1 MLNFLGITENF
12 AVVENIPYSMVWLF
26 SDTWT
31 GAPVPLDGVTF
42 SGKIF
47 VGVDREVVEMDI
59 SKGEEPHAL
68 VVGCTGLPEGRWP
81 YEVFCVSDEGL
92 KERMLSGYIGVIG
105 SLQIQAIQDGLP
117 LADRTLSVRLPG
129 DTARAL
135 RLEWLSTSIA
145 QAAAASAWEAYQK
158 TQATADKLIQAEGR
172 LDDLAQKTGAALEE
186 LDKVDGLMEEIHEE
200 VKNAHDAAQKAE
212 DLLNSGVL
220 QGEKGDTPAI
230 GDNGHWWI
238 SGEDTGIQAE
248 GRDGITPHIGENG
261 HWYIGDTD
269 TQIQA
274 EGTDGM
280 DADFIQRIYI
290 ATTAELPE
298 TGDKGIYYY
307 IPHPDGGYEVYAWV
321 DFPDGEAAWT
331 PISESTLQQATV
343 RAHGTV
349 RLSTGTTLTD
359 GGIIGVNT
367 DGQLL
372 ARAATA
378 SVPGVVKLSTSSP
391 SLIAPGLVG
400 VNASGQLIVPEATI
414 NQAGVIKVNN
424 TKALERGAQVQTNKN
439 NVAMVPVAGNRSY
452 GVVATGTQYPV
463 IPHDRPYIVS
473 LPIASDDTRLNSA
486 ALYGTLTINLHR
498 RGFLRYTTGAN
509 AENGLD
515 YSTGRYLS
523 FDYGT
528 GLEAEEY
535 TSTIEGLTDTRCRL
549 AVQRYGD
556 IVFHDSYASPD
567 KGGAVKVGA
576 SLTISEE
583 GILNLKA
590 ASPGSL
596 GGIRVGATLT
606 IAEDGTMDIRLDTDT
621 FDESS
626 PRPAA
631 SASIAAWLRGKN
643 YISQS
648 DLQGK
653 GLVSE
658 NRVNE
663 LLKKYQTRM
672 GIDDVR
678 PLTQE
683 QYEALSTRDA
693 NTLYV
698 IY

>member
-1 MLNFLGITENF
+1 MLNFLGVTENF
-12 AVVENIPYSMVWLF
+12 AVIENIPYSMTWLF

-31 GAPVPLDGVTF
+31 GAPVSLDGVTF
-42 SGKIF
+42 SGKIH
-47 VGVDREVVEMDI
+47 VGADRAEVEMDI

-68 VVGCTGLPEGRWP
+68 VVGCVGLPEGRWP
-81 YEVFCVSDEGL
+81 YEVVCTSDEGV
-92 KERMLSGYIGVIG
+92 KEKMLSGYIGVIG
-105 SLQIQAIQDGLP
+105 SLQVQAIRDGLP

-135 RLEWLSTSIA
+135 RLEWLSTSAA
-145 QAAAASAWEAYQK
+145 QAAAASAWEACKK
-158 TQATADKLIQAEGR
+158 TQATADKLVQAESK
-172 LDDLAQKTGAALEE
+172 LDDLTRKTDAALGE
-186 LDKVDGLMEEIHEE
+186 LDKVDGLMGEIHEE
-200 VKNAHDAAQKAE
+200 VNSAHDAARKAQ

-220 QGEKGDTPAI
+220 QGEKGDTPVI

-248 GRDGITPHIGENG
+248 GTDGITPHIGENG
-261 HWYIGDTD
+261 HWWIGDTD
-269 TQIQA
+269 TQVQA

-290 ATTAELPE
+290 ASTEELPE
-298 TGDKGIYYY
+298 SGDKGVYYY

-331 PISESTLQQATV
+331 PISESTLQQASV
-343 RAHGTV
+343 RAPGTV
-349 RLSTGTTLTD
+349 RLSTGTILTE
-359 GGIIGVNT
+359 GGIIGVNA

-372 ARAATA
+372 ARAASA
-378 SVPGVVKLSTSSP
+378 STPGTVKLSTSSP

-414 NQAGVIKVNN
+414 NQAGVLKINN
-424 TKALERGAQVQTNKN
+424 NKSVERGAQVQTNKN

-452 GVVATGTQYPV
+452 GVVATGTQFPV

-509 AENGLD
+509 TENGLD
-515 YSTGRYLS
+515 YATGRYLS

-556 IVFHDSYASPD
+556 IVFHDSYASPER
-567 KGGAVKVGA
+567 GGSVRVGT
-576 SLTISEE
+576 SLTISKE
-583 GILNLKA
+583 GIINIRP
-590 ASPGSL
+590 ASPASL
-596 GGIRVGATLT
+596 GGIRVGATLA
-606 IAEDGTMDIRLDTDT
+606 IAEDGTLDIRLDTDT
-621 FDESS
+621 FDEAS

-631 SASIAAWLRGKN
+631 SASIAAWLQGKN

-658 NRVNE
+658 NRINE
-663 LLKKYQTRM
+663 LLKKYQPRM
-672 GIDDVR
+672 GIDNVL

-693 NTLYV
+693 GTLYV

>member
-1 MLNFLGITENF
+1 MLNFLGVTENF
-12 AVVENIPYSMVWLF
+12 AVIENIPYSMTWLF
-26 SDTWT
+26 SDAWT
-31 GAPVPLDGVTF
+31 GEKISLDGVTF
-42 SGKIF
+42 SGRIF
-47 VGVDREVVEMDI
+47 VGADRKEVEMDI
-59 SKGEEPHAL
+59 SKGEQAHSL

-81 YEVFCVSDEGL
+81 YEVFCISDEGL

-105 SLQIQAIQDGLP
+105 SLQIQAMQDGLP

-135 RLEWLSTSIA
+135 KLEWLSTSIA
-145 QAAAASAWEAYQK
+145 QAAASSAWEAFKK
-158 TQATADKLIQAEGR
+158 TQATADKLAQAEGR
-172 LDDLAQKTGAALEE
+172 LDDLSRKTDAALTE
-186 LDKVDGLMEEIHEE
+186 LDKVDGLMDGIQAE
-200 VKNAHDAAQKAE
+200 VDRAHDAAQKAQ
-212 DLLNSGVL
+212 DLLNSGIL
-220 QGEKGDTPAI
+220 QGEKGDTPSI
-230 GDNGHWWI
+230 GENGNWWI
-238 SGEDTGIQAE
+238 SGEDTGIRAE
-248 GRDGITPHIGENG
+248 GRDGIPPHIGDNG

-269 TQIQA
+269 TQVQA

-280 DADFIQRIYI
+280 DADFIQRVYI
-290 ATTAELPE
+290 ASTADLPE

-321 DFPDGEAAWT
+321 DYPDGESAWT

-349 RLSTGTTLTD
+349 RLSTGSPLTD
-359 GGIIGVNT
+359 GGIVGVNEA
-367 DGQLL
+367 GQLL
-372 ARAATA
+372 VRAASA
-378 SVPGVVKLSTSSP
+378 SIPGTVKLSTSTP

-400 VNASGQLIVPEATI
+400 VNASGQLIVQEATI
-414 NQAGVIKVNN
+414 NQAGAIKVNN
-424 TKALERGAQVQTNKN
+424 TKSVERGAQVQTNKN

-515 YSTGRYLS
+515 YATGRYLS
-523 FDYGT
+523 FDYGA

-535 TSTIEGLTDTRCRL
+535 TSTVEGLTDTRCRL
-549 AVQRYGD
+549 TVHRYGD
-556 IVFHDSYASPD
+556 IVFHDSYATPER
-567 KGGAVKVGA
+567 GGSVRVGT
-576 SLTISEE
+576 SLTISKE
-583 GILNLKA
+583 GIINIRP
-590 ASPGSL
+590 ASPASL
-596 GGIRVGATLT
+596 GGIRVGATLS
-606 IAEDGTMDIRLDTDT
+606 IAEDGTLDIRLDTET

-631 SASIAAWLRGKN
+631 ASSIAAWLRGKN

-658 NRVNE
+658 NRVKE
-663 LLKKYQTRM
+663 LLRGCQPRM
-672 GIDDVR
+672 GIDNVL

-683 QYEALSTRDA
+683 QYEALSTRDVA
-693 NTLYV
+693 TLYV

>member
-1 MLNFLGITENF
+1 MLNFLGVTENF
-12 AVVENIPYSMVWLF
+12 AVIENIPYSMTWDF
-26 SDTWT
+26 SDSWT
-31 GAPVPLDGVTF
+31 GEKISLDGVTF
-42 SGKIF
+42 SGRIF
-47 VGVDREVVEMDI
+47 VGADRKEVEMDI
-59 SKGEEPHAL
+59 SKGEQAHLL

-81 YEVFCVSDEGL
+81 YEVFCISDEGL
-92 KERMLSGYIGVIG
+92 QERMLSGYIGVIG
-105 SLQIQAIQDGLP
+105 SLQVQTIRDGLP

-158 TQATADKLIQAEGR
+158 TQDTADKLAQAEGR
-172 LDDLAQKTGAALEE
+172 LDDLAGKTDAALGE
-186 LDKVDGLMEEIHEE
+186 LDKVDGLTEEIQEE
-200 VKNAHDAAQKAE
+200 VKNAHEAAQKAQ
-212 DLLNSGVL
+212 DLLNSGIL
-220 QGEKGDTPAI
+220 QGEKGDTPSI
-230 GDNGHWWI
+230 GENGNWWI
-238 SGEDTGIQAE
+238 SGEDTGIRAE
-248 GRDGITPHIGENG
+248 GRDGITPHIGDNG

-269 TQIQA
+269 TQVQA

-280 DADFIQRIYI
+280 DADFIQRVYI
-290 ATTAELPE
+290 ASTADLPE

-321 DFPDGEAAWT
+321 DYPDGESAWT

-343 RAHGTV
+343 RTHGTV
-349 RLSTGTTLTD
+349 RLSTGSPLTD
-359 GGIIGVNT
+359 GGIVGVNEA
-367 DGQLL
+367 GQLL
-372 ARAATA
+372 VRAASATI
-378 SVPGVVKLSTSSP
+378 PGTVKLSTSTP

-414 NQAGVIKVNN
+414 NQAGAIKVNN
-424 TKALERGAQVQTNKN
+424 TKSVERGAQVQTNKN

-473 LPIASDDTRLNSA
+473 LPIANDDTRLNSA

-509 AENGLD
+509 TENGLD
-515 YSTGRYLS
+515 YATGRYLS

-528 GLEAEEY
+528 GLVAEEY

-549 AVQRYGD
+549 AVQRYED
-556 IVFHDSYASPD
+556 IVFHDSYASPAR
-567 KGGAVKVGA
+567 GGAVKVGA
-576 SLTISEE
+576 SLTISGE
-583 GILNLKA
+583 GVLNLKP
-590 ASPGSL
+590 ASPASL
-596 GGIRVGATLT
+596 GGIRVGTTLT
-606 IAEDGTMDIRLDTDT
+606 ITEEGILDICLDTET
-621 FDESS
+621 FDEFS

-658 NRVNE
+658 NRVKE
-663 LLKKYQTRM
+663 LLRGCQPRM
-672 GIDDVR
+672 GIDNLL

-693 NTLYV
+693 GTLYV

>member
-1 MLNFLGITENF
+1 MLNFLGVTENF
-12 AVVENIPYSMVWLF
+12 AVIENIPYSMTWDF
-26 SDTWT
+26 SDSWT
-31 GAPVPLDGVTF
+31 GEKISLDGVTF
-42 SGKIF
+42 SGRIF
-47 VGVDREVVEMDI
+47 VGADRKEVEMDI
-59 SKGEEPHAL
+59 SKGEQAHLL

-81 YEVFCVSDEGL
+81 YEVFCISDEGL

-105 SLQIQAIQDGLP
+105 SLQVETIRDGLP

-158 TQATADKLIQAEGR
+158 TQDTADKLAQAEGR
-172 LDDLAQKTGAALEE
+172 LDDLAGKTDAALGE
-186 LDKVDGLMEEIHEE
+186 LDKVDGLMEEIQEE
-200 VKNAHDAAQKAE
+200 VKNAHEAAQKAQ
-212 DLLNSGVL
+212 DLLNSGIL
-220 QGEKGDTPAI
+220 QGEKGDTPSI
-230 GDNGHWWI
+230 GENGNWWI
-238 SGEDTGIQAE
+238 SGEDTGIRAE

-269 TQIQA
+269 TQVQA

-280 DADFIQRIYI
+280 DADFIQRVYI
-290 ATTAELPE
+290 ATTADLPE

-321 DFPDGEAAWT
+321 DYPDGESAWT

-349 RLSTGTTLTD
+349 RLSTGSPLTD
-359 GGIIGVNT
+359 GGIVGVNEA
-367 DGQLL
+367 GQLL
-372 ARAATA
+372 VRAASA
-378 SVPGVVKLSTSSP
+378 SIPGTVKLSTSTP

-400 VNASGQLIVPEATI
+400 VNASGQLIVQEATI
-414 NQAGVIKVNN
+414 NQAGAIKVNN
-424 TKALERGAQVQTNKN
+424 TKSVERGAQVQTNKN

-515 YSTGRYLS
+515 YATGRYLS
-523 FDYGT
+523 FDYGA

-535 TSTIEGLTDTRCRL
+535 TSTVEGLTDTRCRL
-549 AVQRYGD
+549 TVHRYGD
-556 IVFHDSYASPD
+556 IVFHDSYATPER
-567 KGGAVKVGA
+567 GGSVRVGT
-576 SLTISEE
+576 SLTISKE
-583 GILNLKA
+583 GIINIRP
-590 ASPGSL
+590 ASPASL
-596 GGIRVGATLT
+596 GGIRVGATLS
-606 IAEDGTMDIRLDTDT
+606 IAEDGALDIRLDTET

-631 SASIAAWLRGKN
+631 ASSIAAWLRAKN

-658 NRVNE
+658 NRVKE
-663 LLKKYQTRM
+663 LLRGCQPRM
-672 GIDDVR
+672 GIDNVL

-693 NTLYV
+693 ATLYV

>member
-1 MLNFLGITENF
+1 MLNFLGVTENF
-12 AVVENIPYSMVWLF
+12 AVIENIPYSMTWLF
-26 SDTWT
+26 SDAWT
-31 GAPVPLDGVTF
+31 GEKISLDGVTF
-42 SGKIF
+42 SGRIF
-47 VGVDREVVEMDI
+47 VGADRKEVEMDI
-59 SKGEEPHAL
+59 SKGEQAHSL

-81 YEVFCVSDEGL
+81 YEVFCISDEGL

-105 SLQIQAIQDGLP
+105 SLQIQAMQDGLP

-135 RLEWLSTSIA
+135 KLEWLSTSIA
-145 QAAAASAWEAYQK
+145 QAAASSAWEAFKK
-158 TQATADKLIQAEGR
+158 TQATADKLAQAEGR
-172 LDDLAQKTGAALEE
+172 LDDLSRKTDAALTE
-186 LDKVDGLMEEIHEE
+186 LDKVDGLMDGIQAE
-200 VKNAHDAAQKAE
+200 VDRAHDAAQKAQ
-212 DLLNSGVL
+212 DLLNSGIL
-220 QGEKGDTPAI
+220 QGEKGDTPSI
-230 GDNGHWWI
+230 GENGNWWI
-238 SGEDTGIQAE
+238 SGEDTGIRAE
-248 GRDGITPHIGENG
+248 GRDGIPPHIGDNG

-269 TQIQA
+269 TQVQA

-280 DADFIQRIYI
+280 DADFIQRVYI
-290 ATTAELPE
+290 ASTADLPE

-321 DFPDGEAAWT
+321 DYPDGESAWT

-349 RLSTGTTLTD
+349 RLSTGSPLTD
-359 GGIIGVNT
+359 GGIVGVNEA
-367 DGQLL
+367 GQLHV
-372 ARAATA
+372 RAASA
-378 SVPGVVKLSTSSP
+378 SIPGTVKLSTSTP

-400 VNASGQLIVPEATI
+400 VNASGQLIVQEATI
-414 NQAGVIKVNN
+414 NQAGAIKVNN
-424 TKALERGAQVQTNKN
+424 TKSVERGAQVQTNKN

-515 YSTGRYLS
+515 YATGRYLS
-523 FDYGT
+523 FDYGA

-535 TSTIEGLTDTRCRL
+535 TSTVEGLTDTRCRL
-549 AVQRYGD
+549 TVHRYGD
-556 IVFHDSYASPD
+556 IVFHDSYATPER
-567 KGGAVKVGA
+567 GGSVRVGT
-576 SLTISEE
+576 SLTISKE
-583 GILNLKA
+583 GIINIRP
-590 ASPGSL
+590 ASPASL
-596 GGIRVGATLT
+596 GGIRVGATLS
-606 IAEDGTMDIRLDTDT
+606 IAEDGTLDIRLDTET

-631 SASIAAWLRGKN
+631 ASSIAAWLRGKN

-658 NRVNE
+658 NRVKE
-663 LLKKYQTRM
+663 LLRGCQPRM
-672 GIDDVR
+672 GIDNVL

-683 QYEALSTRDA
+683 QYEALSTRDVA
-693 NTLYV
+693 TLYV

>member
-1 MLNFLGITENF
+1 MLNFLGVTENF
-12 AVVENIPYSMVWLF
+12 AVIENIPYSMTWLF
-26 SDTWT
+26 SDAWT
-31 GAPVPLDGVTF
+31 GEKISLDGVTF
-42 SGKIF
+42 SGRIF
-47 VGVDREVVEMDI
+47 VGADRKEVEMDI
-59 SKGEEPHAL
+59 SKGEQAHSL

-81 YEVFCVSDEGL
+81 YEVFCISDEGL

-105 SLQIQAIQDGLP
+105 SLQIQAMQDGLP

-135 RLEWLSTSIA
+135 KLEWLSTSIA
-145 QAAAASAWEAYQK
+145 QAAASSAWEAFKK
-158 TQATADKLIQAEGR
+158 TQATADKLAQAEGR
-172 LDDLAQKTGAALEE
+172 LDDLSRKTDAALTE
-186 LDKVDGLMEEIHEE
+186 LDKVDGLMDGIQAE
-200 VKNAHDAAQKAE
+200 VDRAHDAAQKAQ
-212 DLLNSGVL
+212 DLLNSGIL
-220 QGEKGDTPAI
+220 QGEKGDTPSI
-230 GDNGHWWI
+230 GENGNWWI
-238 SGEDTGIQAE
+238 SGEDTGIRAE
-248 GRDGITPHIGENG
+248 GRDGIPPHIGDNG

-269 TQIQA
+269 TQVQA

-280 DADFIQRIYI
+280 DADFIQRVYI
-290 ATTAELPE
+290 ASTADLPE

-321 DFPDGEAAWT
+321 DYPDGESSWT

-349 RLSTGTTLTD
+349 RLSTGSPLTD
-359 GGIIGVNT
+359 GGIVGVNEA
-367 DGQLL
+367 GQLL
-372 ARAATA
+372 VRAASA
-378 SVPGVVKLSTSSP
+378 SIPGTVKLSTSTP

-400 VNASGQLIVPEATI
+400 VNASGQLIVQEATI
-414 NQAGVIKVNN
+414 NQAGAIKVNN
-424 TKALERGAQVQTNKN
+424 TKSVERGAQVQTNKN

-515 YSTGRYLS
+515 YATGRYLS
-523 FDYGT
+523 FDYGA

-535 TSTIEGLTDTRCRL
+535 TSTVEGLTDTRCRL
-549 AVQRYGD
+549 TVHRYGD
-556 IVFHDSYASPD
+556 IVFHDSYATPER
-567 KGGAVKVGA
+567 GGSVRVGT
-576 SLTISEE
+576 SLTISKE
-583 GILNLKA
+583 GIINIRP
-590 ASPGSL
+590 ASPASL
-596 GGIRVGATLT
+596 GGIRVGATLS
-606 IAEDGTMDIRLDTDT
+606 IAEDGTLDIRLDTET

-631 SASIAAWLRGKN
+631 ASSIAAWLRGKN

-658 NRVNE
+658 NRVKE
-663 LLKKYQTRM
+663 LLRGCQPRM
-672 GIDDVR
+672 GIDNVL

-683 QYEALSTRDA
+683 QYEALSTRDVA
-693 NTLYV
+693 TLYV

>member
-1 MLNFLGITENF
+1 MLNFLGVTENF
-12 AVVENIPYSMVWLF
+12 AVIENIPYSMTWDF
-26 SDTWT
+26 SDSWT
-31 GAPVPLDGVTF
+31 GEKISLDGVTF
-42 SGKIF
+42 SGRIF
-47 VGVDREVVEMDI
+47 VGADRKEVEMDI
-59 SKGEEPHAL
+59 SKGEQAHLL

-81 YEVFCVSDEGL
+81 YEVFCISDEGL
-92 KERMLSGYIGVIG
+92 QERMLSGYIGVIG
-105 SLQIQAIQDGLP
+105 SLQVQTIRDGLP

-158 TQATADKLIQAEGR
+158 TQDTADKLAQAEGR
-172 LDDLAQKTGAALEE
+172 LDDLAGKTDAALGE
-186 LDKVDGLMEEIHEE
+186 LDKVDDLIEEIQEE
-200 VKNAHDAAQKAE
+200 VKNAHEAAQKAQ
-212 DLLNSGVL
+212 DLLNSGIL
-220 QGEKGDTPAI
+220 QGEKGDTPSI
-230 GDNGHWWI
+230 GENGNWWI
-238 SGEDTGIQAE
+238 SGEDTGIRAE
-248 GRDGITPHIGENG
+248 GRDGITPHIGDNG

-269 TQIQA
+269 TQVQA

-280 DADFIQRIYI
+280 DADFIQRVYI
-290 ATTAELPE
+290 ATTADLPE
-298 TGDKGIYYY
+298 EGDKGIYYY

-321 DFPDGEAAWT
+321 DYPDGESAWT

-343 RAHGTV
+343 RTHGTV
-349 RLSTGTTLTD
+349 RLSTGSPLTD
-359 GGIIGVNT
+359 GGIVGVNEA
-367 DGQLL
+367 GQLL
-372 ARAATA
+372 VRAASATI
-378 SVPGVVKLSTSSP
+378 PGTVKLSTSTP

-400 VNASGQLIVPEATI
+400 VNASGQLIVQEATI
-414 NQAGVIKVNN
+414 NQAGAIKVNN
-424 TKALERGAQVQTNKN
+424 TKSVERGAQVQTNKN

-515 YSTGRYLS
+515 YATGRYLS
-523 FDYGT
+523 FDYGA

-535 TSTIEGLTDTRCRL
+535 TSTVEGLTDTRCRL
-549 AVQRYGD
+549 TVQRYGD
-556 IVFHDSYASPD
+556 IVFHDSYATPER
-567 KGGAVKVGA
+567 GGSVRVGT
-576 SLTISEE
+576 SLTISKE
-583 GILNLKA
+583 GIINIRP
-590 ASPGSL
+590 ASPASL

-606 IAEDGTMDIRLDTDT
+606 IAEDGTLDIRLDTET

-631 SASIAAWLRGKN
+631 ASSIAAWLRGKN

-658 NRVNE
+658 NRVKE
-663 LLKKYQTRM
+663 LLRGCQPRM
-672 GIDDVR
+672 GIDNVLA
-678 PLTQE
+678 LTQE

-693 NTLYV
+693 ATLYV

>member
-1 MLNFLGITENF
+1 MLNFLGVTENF
-12 AVVENIPYSMVWLF
+12 AVIENVPYSMTWLF
-26 SDTWT
+26 SDCWT
-31 GAPVPLDGVTF
+31 GEPVSLDGVTF
-42 SGKIF
+42 SGKIY
-47 VGVDREVVEMDI
+47 VGENRQEVEMDI
-59 SKGEEPHAL
+59 SKGEEAHAL

-105 SLQIQAIQDGLP
+105 SLQAQTALDSLP
-117 LADRTLSVRLPG
+117 LADRTLSVCLPG
-129 DTARAL
+129 DTARRL
-135 RLEWLSTSIA
+135 KLEWLSTSIA
-145 QAAAASAWEAYQK
+145 QAAAASAWEAFKK
-158 TQATADKLIQAEGR
+158 TEATADKLTQAEGK
-172 LDDLAQKTGAALEE
+172 LDELSQKTSDALKE
-186 LDKVDGLMEEIHEE
+186 LDKVDGLMNGIHEE
-200 VKNAHDAAQKAE
+200 VDRAHDAVQKAE
-212 DLLNSGVL
+212 DLLNSGIL
-220 QGEKGDTPAI
+220 QGEKGDTPSI
-230 GDNGHWWI
+230 GENGHWWI
-238 SGEDTGIQAE
+238 SGQDTGFRAE
-248 GRDGITPHIGENG
+248 GRDGLTPHIGDNG
-261 HWYIGDTD
+261 HWYIGETD

-274 EGTDGM
+274 EGSDGL

-290 ATTAELPE
+290 SSAEELPE

-307 IPHPDGGYEVYAWV
+307 VPAPDGGYEVYAWM
-321 DFPDGEAAWT
+321 DFPGEESAWT

-349 RLSTGTTLTD
+349 RLSTGTTLTE
-359 GGIIGVNT
+359 GGIIGVNGA
-367 DGQLL
+367 GQLL
-372 ARAATA
+372 VRAAQTN
-378 SVPGVVKLSTSSP
+378 VPGSVKLSVSNP

-414 NQAGVIKVNN
+414 NQPGVLKFNN
-424 TKALERGAQVQTNKN
+424 TKSVERGAQVQTNKN
-439 NVAMVPVAGNRSY
+439 NVAMVPVAGNQAY

-463 IPHDRPYIVS
+463 IPHERPYIVS
-473 LPIASDDTRLNSA
+473 LPIASDDKRLNTA

-498 RGFLRYTTGAN
+498 KGFLRYTSGAN

-523 FDYGT
+523 LDYGT

-535 TSTIEGLTDTRCRL
+535 TSTIEGITDTRCRL

-556 IVFHDSYASPD
+556 IVFHDSYATSQ
-567 KGGAVKVGA
+567 KGGSVRVGV
-576 SLTISEE
+576 SLSISEE
-583 GILNLKA
+583 GVLNIHPA
-590 ASPGSL
+590 APGSL
-596 GGIRVGATLT
+596 GGIRVGATLS
-606 IAEDGTMDIRLDTDT
+606 IAEDGTLDILLDTET

-626 PRPAA
+626 PRPAS
-631 SASIAAWLRGKN
+631 SAAMAAWIKAKN

-658 NRVNE
+658 NRVKE
-663 LLKKYQTRM
+663 LLRSYQPRM
-672 GIDDVR
+672 GIDDMI

-683 QYEALSTRDA
+683 QYEALSSRDA

>member
-1 MLNFLGITENF
+1 MFHFLGITENF
-12 AVVENIPYSMVWLF
+12 VAIENVPYSMTWLF

-31 GAPVPLDGVTF
+31 GEKISLDGVTF
-42 SGKIF
+42 FGRIF
-47 VGVDREVVEMDI
+47 VGEDRAVVEMDI

-81 YEVFCVSDEGL
+81 YEVFCISDEGL

-105 SLQIQAIQDGLP
+105 SLQIQTVQDGLP

-129 DTARAL
+129 DTARSL
-135 RLEWLSTSIA
+135 RLEWLSTSAA
-145 QAAAASAWEAYQK
+145 QAAAASAWEACKK
-158 TQATADKLIQAEGR
+158 TQATADKLIQAEDR
-172 LDDLAQKTGAALEE
+172 LDDFAGKTDAALGE
-186 LDKVDGLMEEIHEE
+186 LDKVDGLMDEIHEE
-200 VKNAHDAAQKAE
+200 VDRAHEAAQKAE

-220 QGEKGDTPAI
+220 QGEKGDTPSI
-230 GDNGHWWI
+230 GGNGNWWI
-238 SGEDTGIQAE
+238 SGEDTGIRAE

-261 HWYIGDTD
+261 HWYIGETD
-269 TQIQA
+269 TQVQA

-290 ATTAELPE
+290 ASTEELPE
-298 TGDKGIYYY
+298 SGDKGIYYY

-321 DFPDGEAAWT
+321 DFPDGESAWT

-343 RAHGTV
+343 RAHGSV
-349 RLSTGTTLTD
+349 RLSTGSTLTD
-359 GGIIGVNT
+359 GGIVGVNEA
-367 DGQLL
+367 GQLL
-372 ARAATA
+372 VRVASAT
-378 SVPGVVKLSTSSP
+378 VPGTVKLSTSTP
-391 SLIAPGLVG
+391 SQIAPGLVG
-400 VNASGQLIVPEATI
+400 LNAAGQLIVVEATI
-414 NQAGVIKVNN
+414 NQAGAIKVNN
-424 TKALERGAQVQTNKN
+424 NKSVERGAQVQTDKN
-439 NVAMVPVAGNRSY
+439 NVAMIPVAGNRSY

-473 LPIASDDTRLNSA
+473 LPIANDDTRLNSA

-509 AENGLD
+509 VDNGLD

-523 FDYGT
+523 LDYGT

-556 IVFHDSYASPD
+556 IVFHDSYATPE
-567 KGGAVKVGA
+567 KGGSVKVGS
-576 SLTISEE
+576 SLTISTE
-583 GILNLKA
+583 GILNIRP
-590 ASPGSL
+590 ASPASL

-606 IAEDGTMDIRLDTDT
+606 IAEDGTLDIRLDTET

-631 SASIAAWLRGKN
+631 SSTIAAWLRGKN

-663 LLKKYQTRM
+663 LLKKYQPRM

>member
-1 MLNFLGITENF
+1 MLNFLGVTENF
-12 AVVENIPYSMVWLF
+12 AVIENIPYSMTWLF
-26 SDTWT
+26 SDAWT
-31 GAPVPLDGVTF
+31 GEKISLDGVTF
-42 SGKIF
+42 SGRIF
-47 VGVDREVVEMDI
+47 VGADRKEVEMDI
-59 SKGEEPHAL
+59 SKGEQAHSL

-81 YEVFCVSDEGL
+81 YEVFCISDEGL

-105 SLQIQAIQDGLP
+105 SLQVQTIRDGLP

-129 DTARAL
+129 DTARTL

-158 TQATADKLIQAEGR
+158 TQTTADKLVQAEGR
-172 LDDLAQKTGAALEE
+172 LDDLAGKTDAALTE
-186 LDKVDGLMEEIHEE
+186 LDKVDGLMDGLQGEVDRAHE
-200 VKNAHDAAQKAE
+200 AAQKAE

-220 QGEKGDTPAI
+220 QGEKGDTPSI

-238 SGEDTGIQAE
+238 SGEDTGIRAE

-269 TQIQA
+269 TQVQA

-280 DADFIQRIYI
+280 DADFIQRVYI
-290 ATTAELPE
+290 ATTADLPE
-298 TGDKGIYYY
+298 EGDKGIYYY

-321 DFPDGEAAWT
+321 DFPDGESAWT

-343 RAHGTV
+343 RAHGSV
-349 RLSTGTTLTD
+349 RLSTGSTLTD
-359 GGIIGVNT
+359 GGIVGVNEA
-367 DGQLL
+367 GQLL
-372 ARAATA
+372 VRVASATA
-378 SVPGVVKLSTSSP
+378 PGTVKLSTSAP
-391 SLIAPGLVG
+391 SQIAPGLVG

-414 NQAGVIKVNN
+414 NQAGAIKINN
-424 TKALERGAQVQTNKN
+424 TKSIEQGAQIQTNKN

-509 AENGLD
+509 ADNGLD

-535 TSTIEGLTDTRCRL
+535 TSAIEGLTDTRCRL
-549 AVQRYGD
+549 AVQRYDD
-556 IVFHDSYASPD
+556 IVFHDSYATPA
-567 KGGAVKVGA
+567 KGGSVRIGS
-576 SLTISEE
+576 SLTISGE
-583 GILNLKA
+583 GVLNLKA
-590 ASPGSL
+590 ASPASL
-596 GGIRVGATLT
+596 GGIRVGATLSIT
-606 IAEDGTMDIRLDTDT
+606 EDGTLDIRLDTDT

-631 SASIAAWLRGKN
+631 SSTIAAWLRGKN

-658 NRVNE
+658 NRVQE
-663 LLKKYQTRM
+663 LLRGYQPRM
-672 GIDDVR
+672 GIDNVL

-693 NTLYV
+693 ATLYV

>member
-1 MLNFLGITENF
+1 MFHFLGITENF
-12 AVVENIPYSMVWLF
+12 VAIENVPYSMTWLF

-31 GAPVPLDGVTF
+31 GEKISLDGVTF
-42 SGKIF
+42 FGRIF
-47 VGVDREVVEMDI
+47 VGEDRAVVEMDI

-81 YEVFCVSDEGL
+81 YEVFCISDEGL

-105 SLQIQAIQDGLP
+105 SLQIQTVQDGLP

-135 RLEWLSTSIA
+135 RLEWLSTSAA
-145 QAAAASAWEAYQK
+145 QAAAASAWEACKK
-158 TQATADKLIQAEGR
+158 TQATADKLIQAEDR
-172 LDDLAQKTGAALEE
+172 LDDFAGKTDAALGE
-186 LDKVDGLMEEIHEE
+186 LDKVDGLMDEIHEE
-200 VKNAHDAAQKAE
+200 VDRAHEAAQKAE

-220 QGEKGDTPAI
+220 QGEKGDTPSI
-230 GDNGHWWI
+230 GGNGNWWI
-238 SGEDTGIQAE
+238 SGEDTGIRAE

-261 HWYIGDTD
+261 HWYIGETD
-269 TQIQA
+269 TQVQA

-290 ATTAELPE
+290 ASTEELPE
-298 TGDKGIYYY
+298 SGDKGIYYY

-321 DFPDGEAAWT
+321 DFPDGESAWT

-343 RAHGTV
+343 RAHGSV
-349 RLSTGTTLTD
+349 RLSTGSTLTD
-359 GGIIGVNT
+359 GGIVGVNEA
-367 DGQLL
+367 GQLL
-372 ARAATA
+372 VRVASAT
-378 SVPGVVKLSTSSP
+378 VPGTVKLSTSTP
-391 SLIAPGLVG
+391 SQIAPGLVG
-400 VNASGQLIVPEATI
+400 LNAAGQLIVVEATI
-414 NQAGVIKVNN
+414 NQAGAIKVNN
-424 TKALERGAQVQTNKN
+424 NKSVERGAQVQTDKN
-439 NVAMVPVAGNRSY
+439 NVAMIPVAGNRSY

-473 LPIASDDTRLNSA
+473 LPIANDDTRLNSA

-509 AENGLD
+509 VDNGLD

-523 FDYGT
+523 LDYGT

-556 IVFHDSYASPD
+556 IVFHDSYATPE
-567 KGGAVKVGA
+567 KGGSVKVGS
-576 SLTISEE
+576 SLTISTE
-583 GILNLKA
+583 GILNIRP
-590 ASPGSL
+590 ASPASL

-606 IAEDGTMDIRLDTDT
+606 IAEDGTLDIRLDTET

-631 SASIAAWLRGKN
+631 SSTIAAWLRGKN

-663 LLKKYQTRM
+663 LLKKYQPRM

>member
-12 AVVENIPYSMVWLF
+12 TVVENIPYSMVWLF

-47 VGVDREVVEMDI
+47 VGADREIVEMDI

-92 KERMLSGYIGVIG
+92 KERMLSGYIGVLG

-135 RLEWLSTSIA
+135 RLEWLSTSIS

-248 GRDGITPHIGENG
+248 GQDGITPHIGENG
-261 HWYIGDTD
+261 HWCIGDTD
-269 TQIQA
+269 TQVQA

-280 DADFIQRIYI
+280 DADFIQRVYI
-290 ATTAELPE
+290 ASTADLPE

-307 IPHPDGGYEVYAWV
+307 IPHTDGGYEVYAWV
-321 DFPDGEAAWT
+321 DYPDGESTWA

-349 RLSTGTTLTD
+349 RLSTGSPLTD
-359 GGIIGVNT
+359 GGIVGVNEA
-367 DGQLL
+367 GQLL
-372 ARAATA
+372 VRPASATI
-378 SVPGVVKLSTSSP
+378 PGTVKLSTSTP

-400 VNASGQLIVPEATI
+400 VNASGQLIVQEATI
-414 NQAGVIKVNN
+414 NQAGAIKVNN
-424 TKALERGAQVQTNKN
+424 TKSVERGAQVQTNKN

-473 LPIASDDTRLNSA
+473 LPIANDDTRLNSA

-515 YSTGRYLS
+515 YATGRYLS
-523 FDYGT
+523 FDYGA

-535 TSTIEGLTDTRCRL
+535 TSTVEGLTDTRCRL
-549 AVQRYGD
+549 TVQRYGD
-556 IVFHDSYASPD
+556 IVFHDSYATPER
-567 KGGAVKVGA
+567 GGSVRVGT
-576 SLTISEE
+576 SLTISKE
-583 GILNLKA
+583 GIINIRP
-590 ASPGSL
+590 ASPASL
-596 GGIRVGATLT
+596 GGIRVGATLS
-606 IAEDGTMDIRLDTDT
+606 IAEDGTLDIRLDTDT

-631 SASIAAWLRGKN
+631 ASSIAAWLQGKN

-658 NRVNE
+658 NRVKE
-663 LLKKYQTRM
+663 LLRGCQPRM
-672 GIDDVR
+672 GIDNVL

-683 QYEALSTRDA
+683 QYEALSTHDA
-693 NTLYV
+693 GTLYV

>member
-1 MLNFLGITENF
+1 MLNFLGVTENF
-12 AVVENIPYSMVWLF
+12 AVIENIPYSMTWVF
-26 SDTWT
+26 TDTWT
-31 GAPVPLDGVTF
+31 GAPVSLDGTTF
-42 SGKIF
+42 TGKIY
-47 VGVDREVVEMDI
+47 VGENRKEVEMDI
-59 SKGEEPHAL
+59 SKGEQAHSL

-81 YEVFCVSDEGL
+81 YEVFCISDEGL

-105 SLQIQAIQDGLP
+105 SLQLQTVQDGLP

-135 RLEWLSTSIA
+135 KLEWLSTSIA
-145 QAAAASAWEAYQK
+145 QAAASSAWEAYQK
-158 TQATADKLIQAEGR
+158 TQATADKLVQAEGR
-172 LDDLAQKTGAALEE
+172 LDELSQKTDAALTE
-186 LDKVDGLMEEIHEE
+186 LDKVDGLMDGIQAE
-200 VKNAHDAAQKAE
+200 VDRAHDAAQKAE

-220 QGEKGDTPAI
+220 QGEKGDTPVI

-248 GRDGITPHIGENG
+248 GTDGITPHIGDNG

-269 TQIQA
+269 TQVQA

-280 DADFIQRIYI
+280 DADFIRRIYI

-321 DFPDGEAAWT
+321 DYPDGESAWT

-343 RAHGTV
+343 RAHGSV
-349 RLSTGTTLTD
+349 RLSTGSTLAE
-359 GGIIGVNT
+359 GGIVGVNA

-372 ARAATA
+372 VRVASSTA
-378 SVPGVVKLSTSSP
+378 PGTVKLSTSAP
-391 SLIAPGLVG
+391 SQIAPGLVG
-400 VNASGQLIVPEATI
+400 LNAAGQLIVPEATI
-414 NQAGVIKVNN
+414 NQAGAIKVNN
-424 TKALERGAQVQTNKN
+424 NKSVERGAQVQTNKN

-509 AENGLD
+509 ADNGLD

-523 FDYGT
+523 FDYGA

-535 TSTIEGLTDTRCRL
+535 TATIEGLTDTRCRL

-556 IVFHDSYASPD
+556 IIFHDSYASAS
-567 KGGAVKVGA
+567 KGGSVKIGS
-576 SLTISEE
+576 SLTISAE
-583 GILNLKA
+583 GVLNLKP
-590 ASPGSL
+590 ASPASL
-596 GGIRVGATLT
+596 GGIRVGATLS
-606 IAEDGTMDIRLDTDT
+606 IAEDGALDIRLDTET

-631 SASIAAWLRGKN
+631 SSAIAAWLRGKN

-658 NRVNE
+658 NRVQE
-663 LLKKYQTRM
+663 LLRGYQPRM
-672 GIDDVR
+672 GIDNVL

-693 NTLYV
+693 ATLYV

>member
-1 MLNFLGITENF
+1 MLNFLGVTENF
-12 AVVENIPYSMVWLF
+12 AVIENIPYSMTWDF
-26 SDTWT
+26 SDSWT
-31 GAPVPLDGVTF
+31 GEKISLDGVTF
-42 SGKIF
+42 SGRIF
-47 VGVDREVVEMDI
+47 VGADRKEVEMDI
-59 SKGEEPHAL
+59 SKGEQAHLL

-81 YEVFCVSDEGL
+81 YEVFCISDEGL
-92 KERMLSGYIGVIG
+92 QERMLSGYIGVIG
-105 SLQIQAIQDGLP
+105 SLQVQTIRDGLP

-158 TQATADKLIQAEGR
+158 TQDTADKLAQAEGR
-172 LDDLAQKTGAALEE
+172 LDDLAGKTDAALGE
-186 LDKVDGLMEEIHEE
+186 LDKVDDLIEEIQEE
-200 VKNAHDAAQKAE
+200 VKNAHEAAQKAQ
-212 DLLNSGVL
+212 DLLNSGIL
-220 QGEKGDTPAI
+220 QGEKGDTPSI
-230 GDNGHWWI
+230 GENGNWWI
-238 SGEDTGIQAE
+238 SGEDTGIRAE

-269 TQIQA
+269 TQVQA

-280 DADFIQRIYI
+280 DADFIQRVYI
-290 ATTAELPE
+290 ATTADLPE
-298 TGDKGIYYY
+298 EGDKGIYYY

-321 DFPDGEAAWT
+321 DYPDGESAWT

-349 RLSTGTTLTD
+349 RLSTGSPLTD
-359 GGIIGVNT
+359 GGIVGVNEA
-367 DGQLL
+367 GQLL
-372 ARAATA
+372 VRAASATI
-378 SVPGVVKLSTSSP
+378 PGTVKLSTSTP

-400 VNASGQLIVPEATI
+400 VNASGQLIVQEATI
-414 NQAGVIKVNN
+414 NQAGAIKVNN
-424 TKALERGAQVQTNKN
+424 TKSVERGAQVQTNKN

-515 YSTGRYLS
+515 YATGRYLS
-523 FDYGT
+523 FDYGA

-535 TSTIEGLTDTRCRL
+535 TSTVEGLTDTRCRL
-549 AVQRYGD
+549 TVHRYGD
-556 IVFHDSYASPD
+556 IVFHDSYATPER
-567 KGGAVKVGA
+567 GGSVRVGT
-576 SLTISEE
+576 SLTISKE
-583 GILNLKA
+583 GIINIRP
-590 ASPGSL
+590 ASPASL

-606 IAEDGTMDIRLDTDT
+606 IAEDGTLDIRLDTET

-631 SASIAAWLRGKN
+631 ASSIAAWLRGKN

-658 NRVNE
+658 NRVKE
-663 LLKKYQTRM
+663 LLRGCQPRM
-672 GIDDVR
+672 GIDNVLA
-678 PLTQE
+678 LTQE

-693 NTLYV
+693 ATLYV

>member
-12 AVVENIPYSMVWLF
+12 AVIENIPYSMTWLF

-31 GAPVPLDGVTF
+31 GEKISLDGVTF
-42 SGKIF
+42 SGRIF
-47 VGVDREVVEMDI
+47 VGADRKEVEMDI

-81 YEVFCVSDEGL
+81 YEVFCISDEGL

-105 SLQIQAIQDGLP
+105 SLQIQTVQDGIP

-145 QAAAASAWEAYQK
+145 QAAAASAWEACKK
-158 TQATADKLIQAEGR
+158 TQATADKLVQAEDR
-172 LDDLAQKTGAALEE
+172 LDDLTQKTDEALTE
-186 LDKVDGLMEEIHEE
+186 LDKVDGLMDEIHEE
-200 VKNAHDAAQKAE
+200 VKSAHEAAQKAE

-220 QGEKGDTPAI
+220 QGEKGDTPSI

-238 SGEDTGIQAE
+238 SGEDTGIRAE
-248 GRDGITPHIGENG
+248 GTDGITPHIGENG

-269 TQIQA
+269 TQVQA

-290 ATTAELPE
+290 ASTAELPE

-321 DFPDGEAAWT
+321 DYPDGESAWT

-343 RAHGTV
+343 RAHGSV
-349 RLSTGTTLTD
+349 RLSTGSTLTD
-359 GGIIGVNT
+359 GGIVGVNEA
-367 DGQLL
+367 GQLL
-372 ARAATA
+372 VRAATA
-378 SVPGVVKLSTSSP
+378 TAPGAVKLSTTTP
-391 SLIAPGLVG
+391 SQIAPGLVG
-400 VNASGQLIVPEATI
+400 LNAAGQLIVPEATI
-414 NQAGVIKVNN
+414 NQAGAIKVNN
-424 TKALERGAQVQTNKN
+424 TKSVERGVQVQTNKN

-452 GVVATGTQYPV
+452 GVVATGTQFPV

-509 AENGLD
+509 SDNGLD

-523 FDYGT
+523 FDYGA

-549 AVQRYGD
+549 AVQRYDD

-576 SLTISEE
+576 SLTISGE
-583 GILNLKA
+583 GVLNLKA

-596 GGIRVGATLT
+596 GGIRVGATLA
-606 IAEDGTMDIRLDTDT
+606 IVEDGTLDIRLDTDT

-631 SASIAAWLRGKN
+631 SSTIAAWLQGKN

-663 LLKKYQTRM
+663 LLKKYQPRM

-693 NTLYV
+693 GTLYV